1 MLPSLQTHEG
11 SEIDSKTKVFDIL
24 QETTPRQKPVPKKR
38 TKLFK
43 LQNTA
48 ADSTSSIS
56 TQSVSTSS
64 SVSTQN
70 VSTSSSTKSPV
81 STQSMSTSSGS
92 RSTLSTQSLSTNSEI
107 RSLKTKGIL
116 KHSSSCSSS
125 DSNIKSQL
133 PQPLKS
139 LSMVSTKTSPEQ
151 ILEENAI
158 TQDRIEESSLN
169 LKDKDPTS
177 PLKTTFPK
185 SRLPVRSSLLLNNPT
200 QTAQGKSTIQPRL
213 SLSSSTQ
220 SNDDQKTTDILD
232 TKQKYEKSLNWPI
245 SAEPEKQNIA
255 DCIMKEHLFIPRT
268 RVRSPFESLL
278 TKPLNKSTTPQIAP
292 KNLEKE
298 DSKTSER
305 EHEKTEEKGDHHLR
319 ITGMINY
326 IILFS
331 KIFY

>member
-1 MLPSLQTHEG
+1 M
-11 SEIDSKTKVFDIL
+11 DSKTKVVDIL

-43 LQNTA
+43 LQNSA
-48 ADSTSSIS
+48 ADGTSSIS
-56 TQSVSTSS
+56 TQSASTIS

-81 STQSMSTSSGS
+81 STQSMSTSSDS
-92 RSTLSTQSLSTNSEI
+92 KSTLSTQSLSTNSEI
-107 RSLKTKGIL
+107 RPLPTKGIL
-116 KHSSSCSSS
+116 KHGSSCSSS

-139 LSMVSTKTSPEQ
+139 LSMVSAKTSPEQ
-151 ILEENAI
+151 ILEGTAI
-158 TQDRIEESSLN
+158 TQGRIKEFSFN

-185 SRLPVRSSLLLNNPT
+185 SRLPVRSSLLLNSPT
-200 QTAQGKSTIQPRL
+200 QTAQEKPTIQPRL
-213 SLSSSTQ
+213 SLSSSTR
-220 SNDDQKTTDILD
+220 SNDDKKTDILD
-232 TKQKYEKSLNWPI
+232 TKQKYENNLNWPI

-255 DCIMKEHLFIPRT
+255 DCIMKEPLFVPRT
-268 RVRSPFESLL
+268 RARSPFESLL
-278 TKPLNKSTTPQIAP
+278 TKPLNEDTTPQISP
-292 KNLEKE
+292 KNLGEE
-298 DSKTSER
+298 DSKTSKR
-305 EHEKTEEKGDHHLR
+305 EHEKTEEKGDHHLS